1 MNRYKKGWIT
11 CSLKLQQIITAN
23 RNVLY
28 VLWAYKIIVNK
39 SDLANQVQSGFTI
52 FTTQGFSNSREQSRL
67 ETIGY
72 RRFGLQ
78 IWTMYM
84 HFPLSLLYKLTCKSE
99 ICWQDISWAF
109 YVNFAKTI
117 FTFQQQGYK
126 CQTTSLL
133 IEISLS
139 GQSTLFKSIISLFS
153 HVGFCFWCDNELLK
167 KKSPIWLKCIQFSA
181 HLVWQQL
188 TQIPC

>member
-1 MNRYKKGWIT
+1 MWVYHLHYPRIFE
-11 CSLKLQQIITAN
+11 LQGA
-23 RNVLY
+23 
-28 VLWAYKIIVNK
+28 
-39 SDLANQVQSGFTI
+39 
-52 FTTQGFSNSREQSRL
+52 SRL

-167 KKSPIWLKCIQFSA
+167 KKSPLWLKCIQFSA

>member
-109 YVNFAKTI
+109 YVNFAK
-117 FTFQQQGYK
+117 
-126 CQTTSLL
+126 
-133 IEISLS
+133 
-139 GQSTLFKSIISLFS
+139 
-153 HVGFCFWCDNELLK
+153 
-167 KKSPIWLKCIQFSA
+167 QFSRSSNRA
-181 HLVWQQL
+181 INVKQPRFWSKSHFLANPLYLNLSSLCFLMEDFASDV
-188 TQIPC
+188 IKNF